1 MTSKQGSGLYL
12 KARAVGLLSRRE
24 HSRFELERKLA
35 PFAESAEELSSVL
48 DELSKNGW
56 QSDERYTQ
64 GWVHRK
70 ASLHGAA
77 RISQDL
83 RQRGVSA
90 PEVAKVQEQLKL
102 TELERARGVWQKKFA
117 NLPPSG
123 DAAEYARQGRFL
135 HSRGFSSDVIRTV
148 LGGWEP
154 SDL

>member
-1 MTSKQGSGLYL
+1 MTSKPGPGLSL

-35 PFAESAEELSSVL
+35 PFAESAEELSLVL

-64 GWVHRK
+64 SWVHRK

-77 RISQDL
+77 RIGQDL

-90 PEVAKVQEQLKL
+90 TEVARVQEQLKL
-102 TELERARGVWQKKFA
+102 TDLARARGVWQKKFA
-117 NLPPSG
+117 NLPQSG
-123 DAAEYARQGRFL
+123 DVAEYARQGRFL
-135 HSRGFSSDVIRTV
+135 LSRGFSSDVIRTV

>member
-1 MTSKQGSGLYL
+1 MTSKQGSGLSL

-24 HSRFELERKLA
+24 HSRLELERKLA

-56 QSDERYTQ
+56 QSES
-64 GWVHRK
+64 
-70 ASLHGAA
+70 SLHGAA

-135 HSRGFSSDVIRTV
+135 LSRGFSSDVIRTV

>member
-1 MTSKQGSGLYL
+1 MTSKPRPGLSL

-35 PFAESAEELSSVL
+35 PFAESAEELCGVL

-70 ASLHGAA
+70 ASLHGTA
-77 RISQDL
+77 RIGQDL

-117 NLPPSG
+117 NLPQS
-123 DAAEYARQGRFL
+123 DNAAEYARQGRFL
-135 HSRGFSSDVIRTV
+135 LSRGFSSDVIRTV

>member
-1 MTSKQGSGLYL
+1 MTSKQGSGLSL

-35 PFAESAEELSSVL
+35 PFAESAEELSGVL

-70 ASLHGAA
+70 SSLHGAA

-90 PEVAKVQEQLKL
+90 PEVARVQEQLKL

-117 NLPPSG
+117 NLPQSG
-123 DAAEYARQGRFL
+123 NAAEYARQGRFL
-135 HSRGFSSDVIRTV
+135 LSRGFSSDVIRTV
-148 LGGWEP
+148 LGGWDP

>member
-1 MTSKQGSGLYL
+1 MTSKQGSGLSL

-35 PFAESAEELSSVL
+35 PFAESEEELSGVL

-64 GWVHRK
+64 SWVHRK

-83 RQRGVSA
+83 RQRGVPA

-117 NLPPSG
+117 NLPQSG
-123 DAAEYARQGRFL
+123 NAAEYARQGRFL
-135 HSRGFSSDVIRTV
+135 LSRGFSSDVIRTV
-148 LGGWEP
+148 LGGWGP

>member
-1 MTSKQGSGLYL
+1 MTSKPRSGLSL

-35 PFAESAEELSSVL
+35 PFAESAEELSVVL

-77 RISQDL
+77 RVAQDL

-102 TELERARGVWQKKFA
+102 TELERARRVWQKKFA
-117 NLPPSG
+117 NLPPS
-123 DAAEYARQGRFL
+123 ANVAEFARQGRFL
-135 HSRGFSSDVIRTV
+135 LSRGFSSDVIRTV

>member
-1 MTSKQGSGLYL
+1 MTSKPGPGLSL

-35 PFAESAEELSSVL
+35 PFAESAEELSLVL

-56 QSDERYTQ
+56 QSDARYTQ
-64 GWVHRK
+64 SWVHRK

-77 RISQDL
+77 RIGQDL

-90 PEVAKVQEQLKL
+90 TEVARVQEKLKL
-102 TELERARGVWQKKFA
+102 TDLARARGVWQKKFA
-117 NLPPSG
+117 NLPQSG
-123 DAAEYARQGRFL
+123 DVAEYARQGRFL
-135 HSRGFSSDVIRTV
+135 LSRGFSSDVIRTV